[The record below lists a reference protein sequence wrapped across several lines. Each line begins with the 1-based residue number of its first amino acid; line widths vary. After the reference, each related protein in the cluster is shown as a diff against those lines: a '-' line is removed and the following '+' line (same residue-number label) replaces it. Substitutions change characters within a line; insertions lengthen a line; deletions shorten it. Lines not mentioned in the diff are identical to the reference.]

1 MTGPRRR
8 LHLGRW
14 VVGGAV
20 WLMIASTI
28 GLEHGHSQLADVGT
42 LIAVT
47 VVALLAISTG
57 LRITGRLA
65 LRGARAGWTTLRRA
79 RRTRR

>member
-1 MTGPRRR
+1 MTGHRRR
-8 LHLGRW
+8 LHLGSW

-28 GLEHGHSQLADVGT
+28 GLEHGHSKLADIGT
-42 LIAVT
+42 LVAVI

-57 LRITGRLA
+57 LRITGRVT
-65 LRGARAGWTTLRRA
+65 LRGARAGWITLRRA
-79 RRTRR
+79 RRARR